1 MVGSIVPLFRSSS
14 PAASTAASAA
24 AASAPAAPRRWAGP
38 ADPAA
43 INRAW
48 LAAYA
53 CSSEAHVR
61 LHWRNALVQV
71 NLPLVRL
78 QARLQAASTDLP
90 LDDLIQLGA
99 IGLLRA
105 VEAFDLQRRVSLSSF
120 AVPYIRG
127 TMQQYLRDRHRPLRA
142 PWRLRQLQQRVER
155 LQALR
160 LHAGQPPLSA
170 AELARQLSC
179 STEALRQAADLQT
192 CERLR
197 SLDAPIG
204 GDDGEGCSSCLLDQ
218 LADPATSVSADFES
232 VAFESAAFESVAFDP
247 AASAAAEPTENDQ
260 DPQDHTILNWLRQR
274 LAQLSLQERQLLNGR
289 HLQGDTWVALGR
301 ELGLHPRMAQR
312 RTDALLQGLQREAQQ
327 WQELN
332 RPAMQQN

>member
-1 MVGSIVPLFRSSS
+1 MVGSIVPLFRSS
-14 PAASTAASAA
+14 PTAASTEASAA
-24 AASAPAAPRRWAGP
+24 AAGAPAAMRRTAGP

-90 LDDLIQLGA
+90 LDDLFQLGA

-105 VEAFDLQRRVSLSSF
+105 IEAFDLQRRVSLSSF

-160 LHAGQPPLSA
+160 LHDGQPPLSA

-179 STEALRQAADLQT
+179 STEALGQAADLHT

-204 GDDGEGCSSCLLDQ
+204 GDDGEGCGSCLLDQ
-218 LADPATSVSADFES
+218 LADPSAS
-232 VAFESAAFESVAFDP
+232 VAPASSSAETDP
-247 AASAAAEPTENDQ
+247 
-260 DPQDHTILNWLRQR
+260 DPQDQASLHWLRQR
-274 LAQLSLQERQLLNGR
+274 LAQLSPQERQLLNGR

-312 RTDALLQGLQREAQQ
+312 HTDALLQRLQREAQQ

-332 RPAMQQN
+332 RPAMQQT